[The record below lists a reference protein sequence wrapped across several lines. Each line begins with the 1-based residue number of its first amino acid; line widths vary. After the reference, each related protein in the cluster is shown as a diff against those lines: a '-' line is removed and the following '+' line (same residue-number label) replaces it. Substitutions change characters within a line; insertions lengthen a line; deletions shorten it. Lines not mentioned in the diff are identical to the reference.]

1 MRGVLPLAL
10 AGLVSLA
17 ACGGGGGGSRPVV
30 VVTNLDDTGEGSL
43 REVLAE
49 APSGAI
55 VRFDE
60 SLLGTIFLA
69 TGELVVDHDLEI
81 DGPGADVVEIS
92 GGLGTRIFR
101 VDAGVEATIRGLR
114 LVDGSADRGAGVRSE
129 GSLVLDG
136 LVVDSCHADRAGGVA
151 SFGDLLLV
159 DCTVRFCTGGN
170 GGGVAVEAGTGR
182 IERSTFESNSTTGNS
197 GGGLLVNEGALALV
211 TNCTF
216 SGNFTTGADRVGGAI
231 AVFSVGDVG
240 ELRLAFCTLAGN
252 SATGFGGGIFV
263 SSSSVVRMRGCVVSG
278 NTAPT
283 GPDAF
288 FSASADAASLGHNV
302 VRIGDGSGL
311 VHGVN
316 GDQVG
321 SAGTPLST
329 LLGTL
334 GDNGGPTETI
344 PLLVGSPA
352 RDVVPPASCLDATG
366 DDLEEDQRSEP
377 RPSGAACDAGAFEA

>member
-1 MRGVLPLAL
+1 MRGVLALGL

-17 ACGGGGGGSRPVV
+17 GCGGGGGGSRPVV

-43 REVLAE
+43 RAVLDE
-49 APSGAI
+49 APADAI

-60 SLLGTIFLA
+60 SLLGTIFLS
-69 TGELVVDHDLEI
+69 TRQILLDRDVEI
-81 DGPGADVVEIS
+81 DGPGPDVVAIS

-101 VDAGVEATIRGLR
+101 VEAGVEATIRGLR
-114 LVDGSADRGAGVRSE
+114 LVDGTADQGAGVQSA

-136 LVVDSCHADRAGGVA
+136 VVVESCHADRAGGVQ
-151 SFGDLLLV
+151 SGGDLLMV
-159 DCTVRFCTGGN
+159 DCTVRLCTGDN

-182 IERSTFESNSTTGNS
+182 IERCTFESNSTTGNS

-216 SGNFTTGADRVGGAI
+216 SGNFTTGASRSGGAI

-240 ELRLAFCTLAGN
+240 EIHIAFCTLAGN
-252 SATGFGGGIFV
+252 SATGSGGGIFV

-288 FSASADAASLGHNV
+288 FSPSADAASLGHNV

-321 SAGTPLST
+321 SAGTPLAT

-344 PLLVGSPA
+344 PLLLGSPA

-366 DDLEEDQRSEP
+366 DDLEVDQRSED
-377 RPSGAACDAGAFEA
+377 RPSGASCDSGAFEA